1 MCKEYPLCRNAYYEK
16 QSTTDYNGI
25 YKSRYIDFEAKSTN
39 NKSSLPLSN
48 IPKQQIE
55 HLQKVITH
63 GGIAF
68 FIISFNTRNEIYF
81 LEAQKVID
89 FIKNEDRKSLPYEYI
104 KENGHLIEQ
113 GYLPRLDYLK
123 IIDKL
128 YF

>member
-1 MCKEYPLCRNAYYEK
+1 MLFF
-16 QSTTDYNGI
+16 G
-25 YKSRYIDFEAKSTN
+25 
-39 NKSSLPLSN
+39 
-48 IPKQQIE
+48 IE
-55 HLQKVITH
+55 HFFGKQAYMCVTSVILSQVTCHFVHTH
-63 GGIAF
+63 RVAF

-123 IIDKL
+123 IFDEL